1 MKDLVDSGWSDVV
14 REEAGDVEGPY
25 TEGPYT
31 WCSNPGSRSQK
42 RGGTRVDGLEPS
54 TAGFVERKRRFLP
67 YLVPD
72 SDHFLPH
79 RSE

>member
-42 RGGTRVDGLEPS
+42 RGGT
-54 TAGFVERKRRFLP
+54 
-67 YLVPD
+67 
-72 SDHFLPH
+72 
-79 RSE
+79 